1 MRAQLTFQFKD
12 SSVVPHIIVIS
23 VFGDILTD
31 SQQISPNIVTSALD
45 LNNFNIIIILSLPL
59 IFIIIINMTVTLI

>member
-1 MRAQLTFQFKD
+1 MRARLTFQFKD
-12 SSVVPHIIVIS
+12 SSVVPHIIEIS
-23 VFGDILTD
+23 VFEDILTD
-31 SQQISPNIVTSALD
+31 SQQISPKIVTSALD

>member
-12 SSVVPHIIVIS
+12 SSVVPHIIEIS
-23 VFGDILTD
+23 VFEDILTD

-45 LNNFNIIIILSLPL
+45 LNNFNIIIILSPSL
-59 IFIIIINMTVTLI
+59 IFIIIIIHIITLI